1 MRFLLGFLSTRHSP
15 SAQVAWLQVDTQT
28 ILTIHGNVITK
39 NHRIK
44 VTETDQRMWQ
54 LHIREV
60 RETDRGWYMCQLNTD
75 PMKSQQG
82 YLDVVGKLRIVPNT
96 TKPFLTKYIICAEK
110 FKKKMVHCS
119 RPYFAESNDALST

>member
-1 MRFLLGFLSTRHSP
+1 MYSSLLNFFWCAL
-15 SAQVAWLQVDTQT
+15 QVAWLQVDTQT

-44 VTETDQRMWQ
+44 VTQTDQRTWH

-82 YLDVVGKLRIVPNT
+82 FLEVVGK
-96 TKPFLTKYIICAEK
+96 
-110 FKKKMVHCS
+110 
-119 RPYFAESNDALST
+119 RPPSLQYYDNS